1 MKKKIIYLILEISKR
16 ELDSRVLFAL
26 KALENNFEVAIAKKS
41 RLFEKLN
48 IIKPGIIFLKSFGR
62 NYERFL
68 KKIKDIMF

>member
-48 IIKPGIIFLKSFGR
+48 IIKPGIIFLKVLEETMRDF
-62 NYERFL
+62 
-68 KKIKDIMF
+68 